1 MSNITQD
8 IYIKVNMKDTTRTWN
23 ETCWSVITNKQI
35 IEVNVVIIPFDPYGV
50 GLTKSLIVK
59 KLKILEDTKIIE

>member
-1 MSNITQD
+1 
-8 IYIKVNMKDTTRTWN
+8 MKDTTRTWS